1 MITEARGV
9 ALCTK
14 QEAMPFIQ
22 DAKML
27 WPCSSLRTSPWT
39 SEPQPASL
47 PCASPTADP
56 LLIHGCLLQLG
67 DVTVSRRH
75 LDDSHAEMEITDTSV
90 MQVQLFRDEVNTDW
104 TDFIASPI
112 QHLIALV
119 PKLRRCT
126 NLQCDFKCGLY
137 HAAVEENFDQVIHE
151 I

>member
-1 MITEARGV
+1 M
-9 ALCTK
+9 
-14 QEAMPFIQ
+14 
-22 DAKML
+22 
-27 WPCSSLRTSPWT
+27 
-39 SEPQPASL
+39 
-47 PCASPTADP
+47 
-56 LLIHGCLLQLG
+56 IHGCLLQLG

-112 QHLIALV
+112 KHLIALV